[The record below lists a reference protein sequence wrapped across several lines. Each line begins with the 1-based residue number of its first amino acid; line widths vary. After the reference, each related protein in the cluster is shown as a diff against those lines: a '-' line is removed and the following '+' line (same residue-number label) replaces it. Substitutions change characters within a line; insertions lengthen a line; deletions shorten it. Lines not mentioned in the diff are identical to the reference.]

1 MIIENFKR
9 RLDVLKRNG
18 MHIQY
23 VLDIGAYRGDFT
35 DTLRSVWPSALV
47 WQIEADER
55 QAPYLSNTAIF
66 TLLGN
71 RKQTVDFYTLDGD
84 KITTGSSIFI
94 EQTQHYTVD
103 STLVVKKEMETLD
116 NLYNIHN
123 FYGQWNKH
131 GLVKIDTQGSELLI
145 LDGAT
150 EFLEKKQP
158 RFMLLEC
165 SIQEYNRGAPKINT
179 VVDYMYKLD
188 YAIKDVFDLSYDGSG
203 QLLQTDILFERLEA

>member
-23 VLDIGAYRGDFT
+23 ALDIGAYRGDFT

-55 QAPYLSNTAIF
+55 QAPYLSSNAIF

-71 RKQTVDFYTLDGD
+71 MEQTVNFYTLDSS

-94 EQTQHYTVD
+94 EQTSHYGVD
-103 STLVVKKEMETLD
+103 STLVVKKEMTTLD
-116 NLYNIHN
+116 KLLKIHN
-123 FYGQWNKH
+123 FYGQWSKH
-131 GLVKIDTQGSELLI
+131 GLIKIDTQGSELLI

-150 EFLEKKQP
+150 EFLEKKKP
-158 RFMLLEC
+158 LYILLEC
-165 SIQEYNRGAPKINT
+165 SIQEYNKGAPKINT

-188 YAIKDVFDLSYDGSG
+188 YAIKDVFDLSYDSSG
-203 QLLQTDILFERLEA
+203 QLLQADILFERLQP